1 MKRSLK
7 LFAVAIVFSG
17 VFCFSQ
23 CRKDNPKP
31 DNPYGLPNAT
41 QTGAGVFA
49 CLINGQKFIAGH
61 QRPYFPHGAQVE
73 GDSLYLNAAPA
84 VSHYYTIIG
93 IYIKPLNYDKN
104 EYAIDAVNVEAA
116 FGTDSTCLGFIG
128 GITSYSK
135 TGNIVITK
143 LDTARRIVSGT
154 FEGLTF
160 AIPGC
165 DTLHVTNGRFD
176 YYYYYH

>member
-7 LFAVAIVFSG
+7 LFAVGIVFSG

-41 QTGAGVFA
+41 QWGANIFG
-49 CLINGQKFIAGH
+49 CLINGQKFIAGKNTNLLG
-61 QRPYFPHGAQVE
+61 GARVI
-73 GDSLYLNAAPA
+73 DDTLYIRAILSTASNFQLMG
-84 VSHYYTIIG
+84 VYVKQFLQG
-93 IYIKPLNYDKN
+93 KRNYD
-104 EYAIDAVNVEAA
+104 IDGANVGVE
-116 FGTDSTCLGFIG
+116 FITDSTCRGFVG
-128 GITSYSK
+128 STASFSK
-135 TGNIVITK
+135 TGNLVITK

-176 YYYYYH
+176 YHYYYH